1 MSLHPAL
8 SQFFRYISAPLLIFC
23 LMLAE
28 KAEAEAESV
37 YQLALLEPSV
47 LGDPSY
53 QRRMRKL
60 DANRTTAVKIM
71 EWVDD
76 THAEWSE
83 DITYLGSYLD
93 QLMGGTDKAE
103 AENKSYLKI
112 DLDLYHSKFEDTEFE
127 PKVRFRLDLP
137 VLKERLRLVFESEP
151 DQAKDLGERKLGAF
165 PTTQNSTTNDDIYAS
180 FRYWIEA
187 DKWTSL
193 SFDSGVRVRARP
205 DIFSR
210 ARGVRSWSMTDLWL
224 FRFSQEL
231 FWFESRG
238 LGTQTQFDF
247 DRPLKER
254 FLFRKTI
261 ALDWSERDAR
271 YDLINQFSLF
281 HNYNE
286 VTALQYAV
294 GMQSDYQSNQA
305 LARNYFAHITF
316 RSRLYKDWL
325 YYQFN
330 SGVEYAREHQFQANP
345 FITVRLEILFSDDAG
360 KKLHSA
366 LH

>member
-1 MSLHPAL
+1 MSQHRAA
-8 SQFFRYISAPLLIFC
+8 SQFLKHVNMFLFICC
-23 LMLAE
+23 LFPVQQS
-28 KAEAEAESV
+28 KADASSS
-37 YQLALLEPSV
+37 YQLAMLEPSV
-47 LGDPSY
+47 LDDPSLKW
-53 QRRMRKL
+53 RMKRQ
-60 DANRTTAVKIM
+60 DAQRTTAAKIM
-71 EWVDD
+71 TWVDD

-83 DITYLGSYLD
+83 DISYLGSYLD
-93 QLMGGTDKAE
+93 QLMGGTDQAQE
-103 AENKSYLKI
+103 ENKSYLKI

-137 VLKERLRLVFESEP
+137 VLKEQLRLVFESEP
-151 DQAKDLGERKLGAF
+151 DQAKDLGERKLGAS
-165 PTTQNSTTNDDIYAS
+165 PTSQTSPTNDDIYAS

-187 DKWTSL
+187 EKWTSL

-205 DIFSR
+205 DIFTR
-210 ARGVRSWSMTDLWL
+210 ARGVRSWALKDLWS

-238 LGTQTQFDF
+238 LGTQTQLDF
-247 DRPLKER
+247 ERPLSER

-286 VTALQYAV
+286 ITAFQYSI
-294 GMQSDYQSNQA
+294 GMQSDYQRNQA
-305 LARNYFAHITF
+305 LSRNYFAHFTL
-316 RSRLYKDWL
+316 RSRLYKEWL

-330 SGVEYAREHQFQANP
+330 TGVEYAREFQFKANP
-345 FITVRLEILFSDDAG
+345 FLTIRLEILFSDDAG
-360 KKLHSA
+360 KKLHAA

>member
-1 MSLHPAL
+1 MVLFICCLFPVQQSKAD
-8 SQFFRYISAPLLIFC
+8 AP
-23 LMLAE
+23 
-28 KAEAEAESV
+28 SS
-37 YQLALLEPSV
+37 YQLAMLEPS
-47 LGDPSY
+47 LLDDPSLKW
-53 QRRMRKL
+53 RMQKQ
-60 DANRTTAVKIM
+60 DAQRTTTVKIM
-71 EWVDD
+71 TWVDD

-83 DITYLGSYLD
+83 DISYLGSYLD
-93 QLMGGTDKAE
+93 QLMGGTDQAQE
-103 AENKSYLKI
+103 ENKSYLKI
-112 DLDLYHSKFEDTEFE
+112 DLDFHHSKFEDFEFE

-151 DQAKDLGERKLGAF
+151 DQAKDLGERKLGSF
-165 PTTQNSTTNDDIYAS
+165 PSSQTSTTNDDIYAS

-187 DKWTSL
+187 EKWTRL
-193 SFDSGVRVRARP
+193 SFDNGVRVRARP

-210 ARGVRSWSMTDLWL
+210 ARGVRTWLMTDFWL

-247 DRPLKER
+247 ERGLFDR

-281 HNYNE
+281 HNYTA
-286 VTALQYAV
+286 VTALHYAI
-294 GMQSDYQSNQA
+294 GMQSDHQRNQA
-305 LARNYFAHITF
+305 LARKYFAHFTF

-325 YYQFN
+325 YYELN
-330 SGVEYAREHQFQANP
+330 TGVEYAREYHFKANP
-345 FITVRLEILFSDDAG
+345 FMTIRLEILFSDDTG
-360 KKLHSA
+360 KKLHAA